1 MSIKTKLAW
10 FISLTVT
17 VILSLNLSIYY
28 FSTSSQ
34 LQRDAEQQM
43 VGIAKQIGETLDAA
57 QKSKQLIEDS
67 VGEKLRI
74 ASISAQNKLDPDIA
88 NISNDQLVKLSQ
100 ELGVDYI
107 TLWAKDGDDI
117 TVQKSSNPKAIGAS
131 SKALG
136 YWYTAFNQL
145 FEMRQVII
153 PQGQKLN
160 HFWSPPITII
170 PSDLNDVNKLGFYY
184 NDKTNYLINPIVHA
198 GAFFNLENLKS
209 SDAIAQQI
217 IADNPSILEIS
228 GFSPA
233 YYKDP
238 QMVSLKEKVPP
249 YKLDNQSMIFGRYN
263 YVDGNDYTNLMK
275 ADQTGSI
282 VTTKTKIHG
291 HKVLKSFIP
300 MSGTSNSVIVVNINY
315 AAIKEPLYHQLLIQ
329 ILISLGL
336 IGAAIACSS
345 FIAGFMIRTLQMIM
359 QRVHDISRGNFGE
372 QIVLDS
378 DNEFGALASQVNSM
392 SYNLHSY
399 QTQLTAASKEL
410 LHTKQYLESFVN
422 NTSDAIH
429 VVDLEGRTLD
439 ANKAFETMFGWTL
452 AEAVGQQLQMFTP
465 EILAELGEK
474 GKIIL
479 SGGQVTDY
487 ETVLT
492 RKDGTPVEVSITLS
506 GIRDERGYFVAYASI
521 VRDIAERK
529 RTEEILRR
537 SEKLSVVGQLAA
549 GVAHEV
555 RNPLTT
561 LRGFVQLMQKDS
573 RLDRSYLN
581 IMLSELDRINF
592 IVSEFLVF
600 AKPQADRY
608 READLYAIMN
618 DIIVLL
624 DSEANIHNVQMIA
637 SLEPGIP
644 PLRCESNQLKQVLVN
659 VMKNGMEAMPD
670 GGELTL
676 ELARESEQN
685 ILIRIKDQG
694 VGIPEEDLA
703 RLGEPFFTRKAEG
716 NGLGLMISQQI
727 IQHHKGNIQY
737 SSKPG
742 EGTCVEIRIPLVSP
756 PPAETA

>member
-10 FISLTVT
+10 FISLTVI

-34 LQRDAEQQM
+34 LKKGAEQQM
-43 VGIAKQIGETLDAA
+43 IGIAKQIGETLDSA
-57 QKSKQLIEDS
+57 QRSKQLIEDS

-74 ASISAQNKLDPDIA
+74 ASISAQDKLDPDIN
-88 NISNDQLVKLSQ
+88 NISNEQLVRLSQ

-107 TLWAKDGDDI
+107 TLWAKNGDDI
-117 TVQKSSNPKAIGAS
+117 TAQKSSNSKAIGAS

-136 YWYTAFNQL
+136 YWYTAFSQL

-198 GAFFNLENLKS
+198 GAFYNLENLKS

-233 YYKDP
+233 FYNDP
-238 QMVSLKEKVPP
+238 QVVSMKEKVQP

-263 YVDGNDYTNLMK
+263 YIDLHDYTNLMK
-275 ADQTGSI
+275 ADQTGGI
-282 VTTKTKIHG
+282 VTTKTQIHG

-300 MSGTSNSVIVVNINY
+300 MSGTSKSVIVVNINY

-345 FIAGFMIRTLQMIM
+345 LIAGFMIRTLEMIM

-372 QIVLDS
+372 QIEIDS
-378 DNEFGALASQVNSM
+378 NNEFGALASQVNAM
-392 SYNLHSY
+392 SSNLHSY
-399 QTQLTAASKEL
+399 QTQLTAAAKEL
-410 LHTKQYLESFVN
+410 LHTKQYLESFIN

-429 VVDLEGRTLD
+429 VVDLEGRTID

-452 AEAVGQQLQMFTP
+452 AEASGQKLPMFTP
-465 EILAELGEK
+465 EILAELAEK

-479 SGGQVTDY
+479 NGGQVTDY
-487 ETVLT
+487 ETVLYS
-492 RKDGTPVEVSITLS
+492 KDGLPVEVSITLS

-521 VRDIAERK
+521 ARDIAERK
-529 RTEEILRR
+529 RTEDILRR

-573 RLDRSYLN
+573 RLDKSYLN
-581 IMLSELDRINF
+581 IMLSELDRINL

-608 READLYAIMN
+608 QEADLYAIMN

-624 DSEANIHNVQMIA
+624 DSEANIHNVQMITC
-637 SLEPGIP
+637 LEPGVP
-644 PLRCESNQLKQVLVN
+644 SLRCESNQLKQVLVN

-727 IQHHKGNIQY
+727 IQHHKGTIQY

-742 EGTCVEIRIPLVSP
+742 EGTCVEIRIPLS
-756 PPAETA
+756 

>member
-10 FISLTVT
+10 FISLTVI

-34 LQRDAEQQM
+34 LKKDAEKQM
-43 VGIAKQIGETLDAA
+43 IGIAKQIGGTLDEA
-57 QKSKQLIEDS
+57 QKSKQLIDDS
-67 VGEKLRI
+67 VGEKLRLAAI
-74 ASISAQNKLDPDIA
+74 FAQAKLDPDIA
-88 NISNDQLVKLSQ
+88 NVSNEQLARLSRD
-100 ELGVDYI
+100 LGVDYI
-107 TLWAKDGDDI
+107 TLWAKDRDDI
-117 TVQKSSNPKAIGAS
+117 TAQKSSNPKVIGAS
-131 SKALG
+131 SKGLG
-136 YWYTAFNQL
+136 YWYTAFSQL
-145 FEMRQVII
+145 FELRQVII

-184 NDKTNYLINPIVHA
+184 NDKSNYLINPIVHA

-217 IADNPSILEIS
+217 IDDNPSVLEVS
-228 GFSPA
+228 GFNPD

-238 QMVSLKEKVPP
+238 QVVALHENVPP
-249 YKLDNQSMIFGRYN
+249 YKLDKQSMIFGQYN
-263 YVDGNDYTNLMK
+263 YIDVHDYSNLMK
-275 ADQTGSI
+275 ADQTGRI
-282 VTTKTKIHG
+282 VTIKAKIDG
-291 HKVLKSFIP
+291 HKVMKSFIP
-300 MSGTSNSVIVVNINY
+300 MPKTSNSVIVVNFDY
-315 AAIKEPLYHQLLIQ
+315 DAIKEPLYRQLLIQ
-329 ILISLGL
+329 VLISLGL
-336 IGAAIACSS
+336 MAAAVASSS
-345 FIAGFMIRTLQMIM
+345 FIAGIMIRTLQMIM
-359 QRVHDISRGNFGE
+359 HRVHDISRGNFGE
-372 QIVLDS
+372 QILIDS
-378 DNEFGALASQVNSM
+378 NNEFGALASQVNAM
-392 SYNLHSY
+392 SSNLHSY
-399 QTQLTAASKEL
+399 QAQLTAAAKEL
-410 LHTKQYLESFVN
+410 LHAQQYLESFVN

-429 VVDLEGRTLD
+429 VVDLEGRTID
-439 ANKAFETMFGWTL
+439 INKAFESMFGWTL
-452 AEAVGQQLQMFTP
+452 EEAVGQKLPMFTP
-465 EILAELGEK
+465 EILLQLKEK
-474 GKIIL
+474 GTIVL
-479 SGGQVTDY
+479 NGGQVTDY
-487 ETVLT
+487 ETILYS
-492 RKDGTPVEVSITLS
+492 KDGRPIEVSITLS
-506 GIRDERGYFVAYASI
+506 GIRDEQGRIVAYASI

-561 LRGFVQLMQKDS
+561 LRGFVQLIQRDGK
-573 RLDRSYLN
+573 LDKSYLN
-581 IMLSELDRINF
+581 IMLSELDRINL

-608 READLYAIMN
+608 QEADLYGIMN
-618 DIIVLL
+618 DILVLL
-624 DSEANIHNVQMIA
+624 DSEANIHNVRMITC
-637 SLEPGIP
+637 LEPGIP

-676 ELARESEQN
+676 ELIRETEQD

-694 VGIPEEDLA
+694 IGIPEEDLA

-727 IQHHKGNIQY
+727 IQHHKGNMRY

-742 EGTCVEIRIPLVSP
+742 EGTCVEIRIPLR
-756 PPAETA
+756 

>member
-10 FISLTVT
+10 FISLTVI

-57 QKSKQLIEDS
+57 QRSKQLIEDS
-67 VGEKLRI
+67 VGEKLRL
-74 ASISAQNKLDPDIA
+74 ASISAQGKLGPDI
-88 NISNDQLVKLSQ
+88 NKITNGQLVMLSQ

-117 TVQKSSNPKAIGAS
+117 TAQKSSNPKAIGAS

-136 YWYTAFNQL
+136 YWYTAFSQL

-233 YYKDP
+233 FYKDP
-238 QMVSLKEKVPP
+238 QVILMKDNVPP
-249 YKLDNQSMIFGRYN
+249 YKLDNKSMIFGRYN
-263 YVDGNDYTNLMK
+263 YVDLHDYTNLMK
-275 ADQTGSI
+275 ADQTGAI
-282 VTTKTKIHG
+282 VTTKAKIHG

-300 MSGTSNSVIVVNINY
+300 MSGTSKSVIVVNINY
-315 AAIKEPLYHQLLIQ
+315 AAIKQPLYHQLFIQ

-336 IGAAIACSS
+336 MGAAVACSS
-345 FIAGFMIRTLQMIM
+345 FIAGFMIRTLEMIM

-372 QIVLDS
+372 QIVIDS
-378 DNEFGALASQVNSM
+378 NNEFGALASQVNAM
-392 SYNLHSY
+392 SSNLHSY
-399 QTQLTAASKEL
+399 QTQLTAAAKEL
-410 LHTKQYLESFVN
+410 LHTKQYLESFIN

-429 VVDLEGRTLD
+429 VVDLEGRTID

-452 AEAVGQQLQMFTP
+452 AEAAGQKLPMFKP
-465 EILAELGEK
+465 EILTELSEK

-479 SGGQVTDY
+479 NGGQVTDY
-487 ETVLT
+487 ETVLY
-492 RKDGTPVEVSITLS
+492 RKDGQPVEVSITLS

-521 VRDIAERK
+521 ARDIAERK
-529 RTEEILRR
+529 RTEEIMRR

-573 RLDRSYLN
+573 RLDKSYLN
-581 IMLSELDRINF
+581 IMLSELDRINL

-608 READLYAIMN
+608 QEADLYAIMN

-624 DSEANIHNVQMIA
+624 DSEANIHNVQMITC
-637 SLEPGIP
+637 LEPGVP

-676 ELARESEQN
+676 ELARESEEN

-703 RLGEPFFTRKAEG
+703 RLGEPFFTRKTEG

-727 IQHHKGNIQY
+727 IQHHKGTIRY
-737 SSKPG
+737 DSKPG
-742 EGTCVEIRIPLVSP
+742 EGTCVEIRIPFR
-756 PPAETA
+756 